1 MQGDPHAVQIS
12 VDGSCY
18 PKEGRKA
25 GYAGVVVY
33 PGDETEH
40 EVAFQGFEEST
51 INRMELSACIAAMQ
65 WVRVASLTQ
74 SGYARVQIFSDSRYV
89 VENQYSAPF
98 WQKAKWRASSGRP
111 VENSDLWKEFLSA
124 KARAGIRV
132 DVSKVANKST
142 PLLKSVDKLAKA
154 AAKSLPRKDR
164 GLVVGK
170 VGRAKIKGPATLF
183 PAANQVVVVHIVRS
197 RTVGPTRE
205 NRFVVEVFDETTQTY
220 VSKYIAYCTP
230 EIGAQLHR
238 RRGFRVQMNAEPKY
252 PQIIQ
257 VLEEV
262 PLPKAD
268 RKKSAKE
275 AGPI

>member
-1 MQGDPHAVQIS
+1 MLGDPRAVQIS

-33 PGDETEH
+33 PGDDAEH

-65 WVRVASLTQ
+65 WVREASLTQ
-74 SGYARVQIFSDSRYV
+74 IGYARVQILSDSQYV
-89 VENQYSAPF
+89 VDGQYSAPF
-98 WQKAKWRASSGRP
+98 WQKAKWRTSSGRP
-111 VENSDLWKEFLSA
+111 IENSDLWKEFLSA
-124 KARAGIRV
+124 KAKAGIRV
-132 DVSKVANKST
+132 DVCKVANKST
-142 PLLKSVDKLAKA
+142 PLLKRVDKLAKS

-164 GLVVGK
+164 GLVTGK
-170 VGRAKIKGPATLF
+170 VGCAKIKGSATLF
-183 PAANQVVVVHIVRS
+183 PAANQVVVVHIVGS

-220 VSKYIAYCTP
+220 VSKHIAYCTP
-230 EIGAQLHR
+230 EIGAQIHR
-238 RRGFRVQMNAEPKY
+238 RRGFRVQLNNDPKY

-262 PLPKAD
+262 SLPKAD
-268 RKKSAKE
+268 RKKTKE
-275 AGPI
+275 KSGTL

>member
-18 PKEGRKA
+18 PSEGRKA

-65 WVRVASLTQ
+65 WVREASLTQ
-74 SGYARVQIFSDSRYV
+74 SGYARVQIFSDSQYV
-89 VENQYSAPF
+89 VDGQYSAPF
-98 WQKAKWRASSGRP
+98 WQKAKWRTSSGRP

-124 KARAGIRV
+124 KAKAGIRV
-132 DVSKVANKST
+132 DVCKVASKST
-142 PLLKSVDKLAKA
+142 PRLKKIDKLAKA

-164 GLVVGK
+164 GLVIGK

-183 PAANQVVVVHIVRS
+183 PAANQVVVVHIVGS

-205 NRFVVEVFDETTQTY
+205 NRFVVEVFDETTQRY
-220 VSKYIAYCTP
+220 VSKHTAYCTP
-230 EIGAQLHR
+230 EIGARIHR
-238 RRGFRVQMNAEPKY
+238 RRGFRVQMNANPKY
-252 PQIIQ
+252 PQIIE

-262 PLPKAD
+262 SLPKAD
-268 RKKSAKE
+268 RKKAAKRV
-275 AGPI
+275 GSV